1 MTTPVLEQPLSP
13 SGEGPA
19 FDSPWQ
25 AQAFSLV
32 VHLHRGGLFP
42 WQDWVAI
49 FSAVIKEAPAT
60 AEESVNDAYY
70 RQWLLATE
78 RLVESLGLTT
88 AAAIAERTEA
98 WRQAYLNTPHGQA
111 VALSHAS
118 CPPATG
124 HHHHPP
130 RRAPVAVCQ
139 AH

>member
-1 MTTPVLEQPLSP
+1 MTTHVSEQPLSP
-13 SGEGPA
+13 RGEGPA

-32 VHLHRGGLFP
+32 VHLHRSGLFA

-49 FSAVIKEAPAT
+49 FSAVIQEAPAT

-78 RLVESLGLTT
+78 RLVASLGLTT

-118 CPPATG
+118 CPPTAG
-124 HHHHPP
+124 HHHPP
-130 RRAPVAVCQ
+130 RHTPVAVSQ

>member
-1 MTTPVLEQPLSP
+1 MTTHVSEHPRSP
-13 SGEGPA
+13 SAEGPA

-32 VHLHRGGLFP
+32 VHLHRSGLFA

-49 FSAVIKEAPAT
+49 FSAVIQEAPAT

-78 RLVESLGLTT
+78 RLVASLGLTT

-118 CPPATG
+118 CPPTAG
-124 HHHHPP
+124 YHHPP
-130 RRAPVAVCQ
+130 RHTPVAVSQ

>member
-1 MTTPVLEQPLSP
+1 MTTLTLEPSLSP
-13 SGEGPA
+13 SDEGPA

-32 VHLHRGGLFP
+32 VHLHRSGLFP

-49 FSAVIKEAPAT
+49 FSAVIQEAPAT
-60 AEESVNDAYY
+60 ASESVNDAYY

-78 RLVESLGLTT
+78 RLVERLGLTT
-88 AAAIAERTEA
+88 AAAIAERTEE
-98 WRQAYLNTPHGQA
+98 WRQAYRNTPHGQA

-118 CPPATG
+118 CPPPAE
-124 HHHHPP
+124 HHHPP
-130 RRAPVAVCQ
+130 RRAPVAISQ

>member
-1 MTTPVLEQPLSP
+1 MTTFVSTPPLSP
-13 SGEGPA
+13 NGEGPA

-49 FSAVIKEAPAT
+49 FSAVIREAPAT

-78 RLVESLGLTT
+78 RLVEHLGLTT
-88 AAAIAERTEA
+88 AAAIAERTEE
-98 WRQAYLNTPHGQA
+98 WRQAYRNTPHGQA

-118 CPPATG
+118 CPPHAE
-124 HHHHPP
+124 HHHPP
-130 RRAPVAVCQ
+130 RRTPVAVSQ